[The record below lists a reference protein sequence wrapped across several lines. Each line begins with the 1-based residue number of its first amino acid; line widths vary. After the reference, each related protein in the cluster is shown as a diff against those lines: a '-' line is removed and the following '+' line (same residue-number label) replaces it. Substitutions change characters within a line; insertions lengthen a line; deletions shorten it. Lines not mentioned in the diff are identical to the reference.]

1 VRIRIVLGVLL
12 SFTFA
17 SLAFAQLPVATFK
30 VPKQD
35 VLINDTFKFCVMFQN
50 SGAAGYA
57 PFIDLV
63 LPRDPMNGNSP
74 CDGISF
80 LSATVTSTTPNVP
93 LTPAPFAPSGCTA
106 AVTNITHPFSPQVT
120 VPTFLPAGQQLITMP
135 LPFGSYQLSQP
146 NILIEVTAQ
155 IHGFAD
161 ANQPIRI
168 YVRGGFRYGGSSSG
182 SGIVQAAP
190 VPSGTPVPPPGAWN
204 TEIITPRVVIIDKQF
219 LGKDNEMVP
228 GPSMPQQ
235 YAISLHVAPTSHA
248 VTGVTINDCLPPGG
262 LWVVSGTPCM
272 TQTWATLTG
281 GSNTTITPTFTVGN
295 TVGFP
300 VCANSF
306 KNTASITGGSWIPVD
321 TNDTPPSLVSSGSST
336 ITIRALAI
344 QKSAQVLNA
353 PQPLPGGQ
361 IAYRLNFEVSDY
373 LRFGD
378 IVISDTLTDGQT
390 YVPNSGTLTVS
401 DRFGAL
407 TVAPLDP
414 FISPVVHNVSGNYV
428 CPPPKDPCH
437 PPIGLGGG
445 VVPGGNRYTFNV
457 STAMIGHLPAAPA
470 PLNLGVLSGAASTG
484 PPTMTPAVGSI
495 DFIVDITDAFS
506 NQHGDDGKLSKDD
519 PLYDDV
525 QITGTKYSQFPA
537 LAPTPIIGAICIDH
551 GSSCMAVP
559 GDVLRKEV
567 FAVNGVP
574 VTSNPLVPYPVKR
587 GDVVTFHL
595 SKIIPSGDAEHLTVT
610 DWFSQPVF
618 DATPFTPGTV
628 PICSNT
634 VVPLPPGTTC
644 YTAPPTVA
652 TPVLTVNAS
661 DNSVTFNFVPFNDT
675 NNHPAPIDLY
685 ASVTVSTNPFP
696 DGLLQTNEAEEC
708 ETNSYGPTKFCQDA
722 IAMVQLQEPNLLIR
736 KTVYCAGGCN
746 QPACGTSCPSPGV
759 VTHATIPILGL
770 PSGNADA
777 NDIVTFV
784 VSLENIGSGPN
795 GAYDVQ
801 VSDNIGAIPGTIV
814 NGSFCV
820 RRGDTTLLLSGTD
833 YTLFAST
840 TGWTLNLSN
849 PPLGS
854 IPSLNAATTV
864 SGANIILIF
873 FSVKLNPP
881 SGVTVG
887 GICPANTATLQR
899 YSNMI
904 GGQNFIGATGL
915 PVVLPATATI
925 CTQLNPVKH
934 IVSTSEADPI
944 NPNVTIGNLVRYE
957 LSVDVPEG
965 TVPATTISDTLPT
978 NLQIQGSATL
988 ATPGM
993 SPQPPPLVA
1002 MNGIVQNTGTSNHP
1016 KFQIPAFVNAENDA
1030 ACERLLITFDA
1041 LVMNTVTNAA
1051 GQTKPNTFSVQ
1062 IGNQPP
1068 ITSPPVSVTIVEPKL
1083 KVTKDV
1089 VYTQTGTGHVALYT
1103 ITIAN
1108 ISNATAFDVTIK
1120 ETLPACVTLP
1130 TNPTLTAPIPAG
1142 VTLSGNFTNGF
1153 TLSPGLKAGEIAT
1166 ITFQV
1171 TVPPSCIECATLNN
1185 SVHVEWTSEPGPQ
1198 GTGNATPGLS
1208 CTVNGERCGH
1218 GLPVNSYHFDASAS
1232 ICGKVCGVKFADLDG
1247 DGVRGPN
1254 DPPLAGWLINA
1265 TGTSIS
1271 TTTDANGHYCLDL
1284 VPKLPVGPYQIC
1296 EATGVANWTPR
1307 TPTCVPA
1314 TVTANTTNPQ
1324 SFDFGNMPACSAKLC
1339 GRKTGPPPASLPLG
1353 GWTITASGN
1362 GPVVTATTQPDGS
1375 YCMILFGTGVY
1386 TITETP
1392 KPGWL
1397 QLLPTAG
1404 AYNVHVDCKNIGG
1417 VPVAVIS
1424 DANGAVNPKVDF
1436 VNQNLCANPNFC
1448 AAGSHCEVGPNKT
1461 AICVSDINKTN

>member
-17 SLAFAQLPVATFK
+17 SVAFAQLPVATFK
-30 VPKQD
+30 SAAQD
-35 VLINDTFKFCVMFQN
+35 ALINDTFKFCVMFQN

-80 LSATVTSTTPNVP
+80 ISATVTSTTPSVP
-93 LTPAPFAPSGCTA
+93 LTPLFVPTGCTA

-120 VPTFLPAGQQLITMP
+120 VPTFLPAGQQLITLA

-146 NILIEVTAQ
+146 KIVIEVTAQ

-190 VPSGTPVPPPGAWN
+190 LPSGTPVPPPGAWN
-204 TEIITPRVVIIDKQF
+204 TEMITPRVVIIDKQF
-219 LGKDNEMVP
+219 LGNDNEMVP

-248 VTGVTINDCLPPGG
+248 VTGLTINDCLPPGG
-262 LWVVSGTPCM
+262 LWVVSGTQCM
-272 TQTWATLTG
+272 THTWASLTG
-281 GSNTTITPTFTVGN
+281 GLNPTITPKFTVGN
-295 TVGFP
+295 IVSPP
-300 VCANSF
+300 VCAKLFN
-306 KNTASITGGSWIPVD
+306 NTASITGGSWIPVD
-321 TNDTPPSLVSSGSST
+321 SNDAPPSLVSSASSS

-353 PQPLPGGQ
+353 AQPLPGGQ
-361 IAYRLNFEVSDY
+361 IAYRLNFQVSDY

-390 YVPNSGTLTVS
+390 YVLNSGTLTVS
-401 DRFGAL
+401 DRFGTV

-437 PPIGLGGG
+437 PPIGPGGG

-457 STAMIGHLPAAPA
+457 STAMIQHLPAAPA
-470 PLNLGVLSGAASTG
+470 PLNLGVLSGPASTNL
-484 PPTMTPAVGSI
+484 TANMTPAIGSI
-495 DFIVDITDAFS
+495 DFVVDITDAFL

-525 QITGTKYSQFPA
+525 QITGMRYSKKSTF
-537 LAPTPIIGAICIDH
+537 APTPILGAICIDH
-551 GSSCMAVP
+551 GSSCLAVP
-559 GDVLRKEV
+559 SDDIHKEV
-567 FAVNGVP
+567 FAVNGVA

-587 GDVVTFHL
+587 GDVVTFHMW
-595 SKIIPSGDAEHLTVT
+595 KTVPSGDAEHLTVT

-618 DATPFTPGTV
+618 DATAFTPGNV
-628 PICSNT
+628 PICSNA
-634 VVPLPPGTTC
+634 VVPLAPGNTC
-644 YTAPPTVA
+644 FTAPSTVG
-652 TPVLTVNAS
+652 TPVLTVS
-661 DNSVTFNFVPFNDT
+661 GLPDNSVVFDFHPFNDI
-675 NNHPAPIDLY
+675 NNQPALINLY
-685 ASVTVSTNPFP
+685 ASIAVSTNPFP

-722 IAMVQLQEPNLLIR
+722 IAMIQLQEPNLLIR
-736 KTVYCAGGCN
+736 KTVYCEGGCN
-746 QPACGTSCPSPGV
+746 HPACGTSCPSPGV
-759 VTHATIPILGL
+759 ITHATIPFLGS

-784 VSLENIGSGPN
+784 VSIENIGSGPN

-814 NGSFCV
+814 NGSFCI
-820 RRGDTTLLLSGTD
+820 RRGDTTLLLNGTD
-833 YTLFAST
+833 YTLFPVNPT

-887 GICPANTATLQR
+887 GICPPNTATLQR

-904 GGQNFIGATGL
+904 GGQNFIGAAGL

-965 TVPATTISDTLPT
+965 TVPAMTISDTLPT

-1002 MNGIVQNTGTSNHP
+1002 MNGIVQNTGTPNHAV
-1016 KFQIPAFVNAENDA
+1016 FQIPAFVNAENDA
-1030 ACERLLITFDA
+1030 ACERLLLTFDA

-1051 GQTKPNTFSVQ
+1051 NQIKPNTFSVQ

-1068 ITSPPVSVTIVEPKL
+1068 ITSPPVSVNIVEPNL

-1089 VYTQTGTGHVALYT
+1089 IYSQTGTGHVAQYT
-1103 ITIAN
+1103 ITIAD

-1120 ETLPACVTLP
+1120 ETLPACVTAP
-1130 TNPTLTAPIPAG
+1130 TNPVLTAPIPTG
-1142 VTLSGNFTNGF
+1142 VTLAGNFTNGF
-1153 TLSPGLKAGEIAT
+1153 TLTPGLKTGESAT

-1185 SVHVEWTSEPGPQ
+1185 TVHVEWTSEPGPQ
-1198 GTGNATPGLS
+1198 GTANATPGLS

-1218 GLPVNSYHFDASAS
+1218 GLAVNSYHADVSAS
-1232 ICGKVCGVKFADLDG
+1232 ICGRVCGVKFADLDN

-1254 DPPLAGWLINA
+1254 DPPLAGWLIHA
-1265 TGTSIS
+1265 TTVS
-1271 TTTDANGHYCLDL
+1271 TTTDANGHYCVDL
-1284 VPKLPVGPYQIC
+1284 VPKLPVGPYSIC

-1307 TPTCVPA
+1307 TSPCLSA

-1324 SFDFGNMPACSAKLC
+1324 SFDFGNTPACSVHIC
-1339 GRKTGPPPASLPLG
+1339 GKKTTPPPTSQPLA
-1353 GWTITASGN
+1353 GWVITATGN
-1362 GPVVTATTQPDGS
+1362 GPVITATTQPDGS
-1375 YCMILFGTGVY
+1375 YCMFLFGSGSY

-1397 QLLPTAG
+1397 QLQPAAGFYTA
-1404 AYNVHVDCKNIGG
+1404 NVCVNIGG
-1417 VPVAVIS
+1417 VPTTFV
-1424 DANGAVNPKVDF
+1424 NGLSNLNQVDF
-1436 VNQNLCANPNFC
+1436 VNQNICANPNFC
-1448 AAGSHCEVGPNKT
+1448 AAGSHCEVGANKT
-1461 AICVSDINKTN
+1461 PICVSDINKTN